1 MAKAKY
7 TRGKDGYFQAKVWDG
22 TYKENGKKHY
32 IPLRSKKSSK
42 DLEEKVNEFNA
53 KVKARE
59 FTRKTDISVYDY
71 AKAWRLAYKP
81 LREDNNNLNTVAM
94 YDNIIEKHL
103 KTFTCRW
110 EDLSRAHI
118 LSALNSAKGDR
129 SRQQILMTLKQICK
143 SAVKD
148 KLLAKNIYDELLDD
162 LEVKYKAPEK
172 RPLTPYEKK
181 AVFDADFLPKDRALV
196 YLLYGC
202 GLRREEV
209 LALSVFDFSLSK
221 KEVHINKAIVFDGNT
236 PIVKDTKNYTHR
248 TVPIPDNVF
257 PEVEA
262 YIRSLHGTVLFHM
275 SNGTYMTKSSY
286 RKTWE
291 RIIRTM
297 QLVSEEEILNLTAHI
312 FRHNYCTSL
321 CYQVPNISLAKIAEL
336 MGDTIEMVIKVYNHI
351 MAEKE
356 KPAEVITSA
365 LAL

>member
-32 IPLRSKKSSK
+32 VPLRSKKSSK

-59 FTRKTDISVYDY
+59 FVRKTDVTVFEYS
-71 AKAWRLAYKP
+71 KAWRLAYKP

-94 YDNIIEKHL
+94 YDNVIEKHL
-103 KTFTCRW
+103 NTLTCRW
-110 EDLSRAHI
+110 VDLTRAHI
-118 LSALNSAKGDR
+118 VSVLNSAKGDR
-129 SRQQILMTLKQICK
+129 SRQQILMTLNQVAK
-143 SAVKD
+143 SAAKD
-148 KLLAKNIYDELLDD
+148 KLLAKNIYEELFDD

-172 RPLTPYEKK
+172 RPLTSYEKK
-181 AVFDADFLPKDRALV
+181 AVFDAEFIPKDKALV

-209 LALSVFDFSLSK
+209 LALTKFDFSLDK
-221 KEVHINKAIVFDGNT
+221 KEISINKAIVFNGNN
-236 PIVKDTKNYTHR
+236 PVLKDTKNYTHR
-248 TVPIPDNVF
+248 VVPIPDSIF
-257 PEVEA
+257 PTIEA
-262 YIRSLHGTVLFHM
+262 YIRSLHGTRLFHM
-275 SNGTYMTKSSY
+275 SDGSYITKSSY
-286 RKTWE
+286 DKTWA

-297 QLVSEEEILNLTAHI
+297 QLKSEEEITDLTAHI

-356 KPAEVITSA
+356 KPAEVVTAA

>member
-7 TRGKDGYFQAKVWDG
+7 KRGKDGYFQAKVWDG
-22 TYKENGKKHY
+22 TYKENGRKHY

-42 DLEEKVNEFNA
+42 DLEDKVNEFNA

-59 FTRKTDISVYDY
+59 FTRKTDITVFEY

-81 LREDNNNLNTVAM
+81 LRDDNNNLNTVAM
-94 YDNIIEKHL
+94 YNNIIEKHL
-103 KTFTCRW
+103 NSFTCRW
-110 EDLSRAHI
+110 EDLTPAHI

-129 SRQQILMTLKQICK
+129 SKQQILMTLKQICK

-148 KLLAKNIYDELLDD
+148 KLLAKNIYEELFDD

-172 RPLTPYEKK
+172 RPLTSYEKK
-181 AVFDADFLPKDRALV
+181 AVFDAEFQLKDQALV

-202 GLRREEV
+202 GLRREEA
-209 LALSVFDFSLSK
+209 LALTIFDFSLAK
-221 KEVHINKAIVFDGNT
+221 KEVTINKAIAFDGNN
-236 PIVKDTKNYTHR
+236 PVLKDTKNYMHR

-257 PEVEA
+257 PAIEA
-262 YIRSLHGTVLFHM
+262 HIRSLHGTILFHM
-275 SNGTYMTKSSY
+275 SDGTYITKSSY
-286 RKTWE
+286 DKTWA

-297 QLVSEEEILNLTAHI
+297 QLKSKEPIEGLTAHI
-312 FRHNYCTSL
+312 FRHNYCTAL

-356 KPAEVITSA
+356 KPAEVVTSA

>member
-22 TYKENGKKHY
+22 TYKENGRKHY

-42 DLEEKVNEFNA
+42 DLEDKVNEFNA

-59 FTRKTDISVYDY
+59 FTRKTDVTVYEY

-94 YDNIIEKHL
+94 YNNIIEKHL
-103 KTFTCRW
+103 KVLSCRW
-110 EDLSRAHI
+110 EDLTRAHI
-118 LSALNSAKGDR
+118 LSTLNSAKGDR

-162 LEVKYKAPEK
+162 LDVKYKSPEK
-172 RPLTPYEKK
+172 RPLTSYEKK
-181 AVFDADFLPKDRALV
+181 ALFDAEFQLKDQALV

-202 GLRREEV
+202 GLRREEA
-209 LALSVFDFSLSK
+209 LALTIFDFALNK
-221 KEVHINKAIVFDGNT
+221 KEVTINKAIAFDGND
-236 PIVKDTKNYTHR
+236 PVLKDTKNYTHR

-257 PEVEA
+257 PTVQA

-275 SNGTYMTKSSY
+275 SDGRYITKSSY
-286 RKTWE
+286 DKTWA

-297 QLVSEEEILNLTAHI
+297 QLKSNEPIVGLTAHI
-312 FRHNYCTSL
+312 FRHNYCTAL

-356 KPAEVITSA
+356 KPAEVVTSA